1 MQISG
6 IAGGGGAPDPHV
18 AQGSTVVGKNSDAES
33 ILPGFEF
40 RLCHKLLWGVG
51 QVYLT
56 LGASVSSLQKGSINK

>member
-40 RLCHKLLWGVG
+40 RLCHKLL
-51 QVYLT
+51 
-56 LGASVSSLQKGSINK
+56 